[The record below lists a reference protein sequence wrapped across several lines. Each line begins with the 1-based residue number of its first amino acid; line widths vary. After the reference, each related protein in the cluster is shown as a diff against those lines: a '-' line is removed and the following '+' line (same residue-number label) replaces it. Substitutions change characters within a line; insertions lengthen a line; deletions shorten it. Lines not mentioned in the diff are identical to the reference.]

1 MEPEIQLKIQEAVF
15 DILKKADM
23 DEMTEFKVRVAASE
37 RLGIDLSDIHCKR
50 FIRGLVESFLLSTME
65 VGAED
70 GKEADAMDGVQV
82 KTREMAREG
91 QEAMHEKE
99 FDGMGNHIICKLS
112 KKRNVVI
119 QDFKGKSS
127 VWIREFY
134 HKDGRQVPTN
144 KGISL
149 TAEQWSAFR
158 KSVPLIE
165 EAIMKMTS
173 NLRSNPHCELNEQ
186 IFNLVTASTP
196 CEFNRQVFNMVT
208 ASTNVLSGEA
218 SNLVIA
224 STPCELNRQISNM
237 ATSSTRRLNGEASN
251 LATASM
257 PHNEQVSTSV
267 TNSTPN
273 EHNGQVTDSVIAS
286 SLREFIPFDIN
297 RFDGKNYQF
306 WAPHMELFL
315 NKLKIAY
322 VLTDPCPTVA
332 IRPEASAEEIAQ
344 AKAAEKKWF
353 NDDHLCRHNILSSLS
368 DALYYQ
374 YSKKTKSAR
383 ELWEELKLVYLYEE
397 FGKKRSQV
405 RNYIEFQIVDER
417 PVLDQVQELNN
428 IADSIVASGMFFDEK
443 FHVSVIISKLPP
455 SWKGFCIKLM
465 CEEYL
470 PFRML
475 MDHVRMEEESRNQE
489 KQLESSNSACFNH
502 AKNLGPRMRDMKKP
516 RMNGKRLETE
526 RDNKALVCHFCE
538 KRGHISKHCRNRKF
552 DKEANEKLD
561 EEKLLQRK
569 IQDKCFTG
577 HLTKVLR
584 AIPLVSPALVC
595 KEVPAVFS
603 YSLQKPMAIVQ
614 Y

>member
-37 RLGIDLSDIHCKR
+37 RLGFDLSDIHCKR

-149 TAEQWSAFR
+149 TPEQWSAFR

-165 EAIMKMTS
+165 EAIIKMTS
-173 NLRSNPHCELNEQ
+173 NL
-186 IFNLVTASTP
+186 
-196 CEFNRQVFNMVT
+196 
-208 ASTNVLSGEA
+208 
-218 SNLVIA
+218 
-224 STPCELNRQISNM
+224 
-237 ATSSTRRLNGEASN
+237 RLNGEASN

-443 FHVSVIISKLPP
+443 FHVSAIISKLPP

-502 AKNLGPRMRDMKKP
+502 AKNLGPRMKDMKKP

-552 DKEANEKLD
+552 EKEANEKLD
-561 EEKLLQRK
+561 EEKL
-569 IQDKCFTG
+569 
-577 HLTKVLR
+577 
-584 AIPLVSPALVC
+584 
-595 KEVPAVFS
+595 
-603 YSLQKPMAIVQ
+603 
-614 Y
+614 